1 MRRKILRKVL
11 FCANTP
17 NFIQIGGR
25 AYPVR
30 HYPIA
35 IRLRTREEYAILCIA
50 LNPQSGDFSDA
61 ILEVPSEALLH
72 LRKVLFREKAPEY
85 HSGVI
90 DKEKH
95 LQGRCCGRRTQYGCA
110 VSCFGSR
117 NMLNHA
123 NEESGLR
130 KDFVLCIA
138 FTPQS
143 GDSSDAILEVP
154 FKALLHPH
162 A

>member
-1 MRRKILRKVL
+1 MAMANINKQHFLLAGSCAVVLSVFSRSSVGGRRQGIRGVNEIGILIKVL

-85 HSGVI
+85 HSGAI
-90 DKEKH
+90 NKEKH
-95 LQGRCCGRRTQYGCA
+95 LQGRCCGRRTQYGI
-110 VSCFGSR
+110 GSR
-117 NMLNHA
+117 
-123 NEESGLR
+123 
-130 KDFVLCIA
+130 
-138 FTPQS
+138 
-143 GDSSDAILEVP
+143 
-154 FKALLHPH
+154 
-162 A
+162 

>member
-90 DKEKH
+90 DKECICES
-95 LQGRCCGRRTQYGCA
+95 RCCERRAQYGL
-110 VSCFGSR
+110 GRR
-117 NMLNHA
+117 NMLKHA

-138 FTPQS
+138 LTPQS

-154 FKALLHPH
+154 SEALLHPH

>member
-85 HSGVI
+85 HSGAI
-90 DKEKH
+90 NKEKH
-95 LQGRCCGRRTQYGCA
+95 LQGRCCGRRTQYGL
-110 VSCFGSR
+110 GRR
-117 NMLNHA
+117 NMLKHA
-123 NEESGLR
+123 NEESGLKNFFPTRAKRADIER
-130 KDFVLCIA
+130 KKIFEKKSEECTLKI
-138 FTPQS
+138 
-143 GDSSDAILEVP
+143 G
-154 FKALLHPH
+154 
-162 A
+162 